1 MPATPWKMLRPADP
15 GRDYVV
21 LLSYLLLQRLRRI
34 PWFAFQANRI
44 VRQLQRSAGVVG
56 YSLNSRPLRRQFWTL
71 SAWHDEAAPQAF
83 VHEPACGYD
92 ANDDPSHGSDA
103 LRPVDRSRSRSPSA
117 VGWRLG
123 AVRHTSRDPNAPL
136 RGPLRTVAEVV
147 LS

>member
-83 VHEPACGYD
+83 VHEPPHVDTMRTMIPHMDQTRFVRWTVRGAD
-92 ANDDPSHGSDA
+92 LPVRWDDA
-103 LRPVDRSRSRSPSA
+103 LGR
-117 VGWRLG
+117 
-123 AVRHTSRDPNAPL
+123 
-136 RGPLRTVAEVV
+136 
-147 LS
+147 